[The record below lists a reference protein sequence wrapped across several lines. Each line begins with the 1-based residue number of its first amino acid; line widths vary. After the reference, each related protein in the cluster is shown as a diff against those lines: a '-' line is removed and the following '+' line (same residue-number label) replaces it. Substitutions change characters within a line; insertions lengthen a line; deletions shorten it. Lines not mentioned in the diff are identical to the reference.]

1 MPFTAAAKNA
11 VAAAMAR
18 RKTMSRCGRAAGRRV
33 RKSGNLRGMPSATPP
48 TTEARRHGGNVSPC
62 LRAFVACAIVTLTLV
77 LFPLAAQQPGVHPV
91 SGRVYALPMGVAG
104 APWLDRRER
113 ELEEDPDLAMR
124 LIRVQRGSTV
134 ADLGAGS
141 GYFTVRLARAVG
153 NEGKVY
159 AVDIQPG
166 MLTLLQQA
174 VTRQR
179 LTNVIPVLGAP
190 DDPRLPAE
198 SLDLVLM
205 VDVYH
210 ELAAPQVTL
219 GHLKRALKPG
229 GRLVLLEYR
238 AEDPDVPILP
248 EHKMTKAQVKLEVE
262 HEGFKQQRVYDDL
275 PRQHLIVFTR
285 P

>member
-1 MPFTAAAKNA
+1 MA
-11 VAAAMAR
+11 VA
-18 RKTMSRCGRAAGRRV
+18 
-33 RKSGNLRGMPSATPP
+33 LLSAT
-48 TTEARRHGGNVSPC
+48 V
-62 LRAFVACAIVTLTLV
+62 V
-77 LFPLAAQQPGVHPV
+77 AQQVAQRPGVHPV

-104 APWLDRRER
+104 ADWLDRPERER
-113 ELEEDPDLAMR
+113 EEEPDLAMR
-124 LIRVQRGSTV
+124 LIRVPRGATV

-153 NEGKVY
+153 NNGKVY
-159 AVDIQPG
+159 AVDIQAG
-166 MLTLLQQA
+166 MLELLQRA
-174 VTRQR
+174 VTKQK
-179 LTNVIPVLGAP
+179 LTNVVPVLGTE

-198 SLDLVLM
+198 SVDLVLL

-210 ELAAPQVTL
+210 ELASPQVTL

-238 AEDPDVPILP
+238 AEDPDVPIRP
-248 EHKMTKAQVKLEVE
+248 EHKMTKAQVKLEIE

-275 PRQHLIVFTR
+275 PRQHLIIFTR

>member
-1 MPFTAAAKNA
+1 
-11 VAAAMAR
+11 VA
-18 RKTMSRCGRAAGRRV
+18 
-33 RKSGNLRGMPSATPP
+33 SGI
-48 TTEARRHGGNVSPC
+48 
-62 LRAFVACAIVTLTLV
+62 VALILV
-77 LFPLAAQQPGVHPV
+77 VFPLAAQQPGVHPV

-153 NEGKVY
+153 NDGKVY
-159 AVDIQPG
+159 AVDIQAG
-166 MLTLLQQA
+166 MLALLQQA
-174 VTRQR
+174 ITRQR
-179 LTNVIPVLGAP
+179 LMNVTPVLGTP

-210 ELAAPQVTL
+210 ELSAPQVTL
-219 GHLKRALKPG
+219 AHLKRALKPG

-238 AEDPDVPILP
+238 AEDPNVPILP
-248 EHKMTKAQVKLEVE
+248 EHKMTKAQVKLEIE
-262 HEGFKQQRVYDDL
+262 HEGFRQQRVYDDL

>member
-1 MPFTAAAKNA
+1 MSGAARPA
-11 VAAAMAR
+11 
-18 RKTMSRCGRAAGRRV
+18 
-33 RKSGNLRGMPSATPP
+33 
-48 TTEARRHGGNVSPC
+48 TEARRHGQKISQC
-62 LRAFVACAIVTLTLV
+62 LRAFVACGIVALTV
-77 LFPLAAQQPGVHPV
+77 VFFPLAAQQPGVHPV

-238 AEDPDVPILP
+238 AEDPEVPILR

>member
-1 MPFTAAAKNA
+1 MRSRSLPPLVCAVLLIAA
-11 VAAAMAR
+11 VAAIS
-18 RKTMSRCGRAAGRRV
+18 T
-33 RKSGNLRGMPSATPP
+33 
-48 TTEARRHGGNVSPC
+48 
-62 LRAFVACAIVTLTLV
+62 
-77 LFPLAAQQPGVHPV
+77 AQQPGVHPV
-91 SGRVYALPMGVAG
+91 SGRVFAQPMGVAG
-104 APWLDRRER
+104 ADWLDRRER

-153 NEGKVY
+153 SAGKVY
-159 AVDIQPG
+159 AVDIQQG
-166 MLTLLQQA
+166 MLDLLQRA
-174 VTRQR
+174 VTKEK
-179 LTNVIPVLGAP
+179 LTNVIAVLGAE
-190 DDPRLPAE
+190 DDPRLPAA
-198 SLDLVLM
+198 SLDLVLL

-210 ELAAPQVTL
+210 ELWSPQTTL
-219 GHLKRALKPG
+219 AHLKNAIKPG

-238 AEDPDVPILP
+238 AEDPDVPIRP
-248 EHKMTKAQVKLEVE
+248 EHKMTKAQVKLEIE

>member
-1 MPFTAAAKNA
+1 MLSAMDVARRLLPTGVVV
-11 VAAAMAR
+11 VAAVLLL
-18 RKTMSRCGRAAGRRV
+18 AA
-33 RKSGNLRGMPSATPP
+33 
-48 TTEARRHGGNVSPC
+48 
-62 LRAFVACAIVTLTLV
+62 LT
-77 LFPLAAQQPGVHPV
+77 AQQPGVHPV

-153 NEGKVY
+153 NTGKVY
-159 AVDIQPG
+159 AVDIQSG
-166 MLTLLQQA
+166 MLTLLQRA
-174 VTRQR
+174 VDRAR
-179 LTNVIPVLGAP
+179 ITNVIPVLGAE

-210 ELAAPQVTL
+210 ELASPQVTL

-275 PRQHLIVFTR
+275 PRQHLIIFTR

>member
-1 MPFTAAAKNA
+1 MSSPRRFLWAGIVVAISLLAA
-11 VAAAMAR
+11 
-18 RKTMSRCGRAAGRRV
+18 
-33 RKSGNLRGMPSATPP
+33 
-48 TTEARRHGGNVSPC
+48 
-62 LRAFVACAIVTLTLV
+62 FLT
-77 LFPLAAQQPGVHPV
+77 AQQPGVHPV

-141 GYFTVRLARAVG
+141 GYFTVRMARAVG
-153 NEGKVY
+153 ATGKVY
-159 AVDIQPG
+159 AVDIQAG
-166 MLTLLQQA
+166 MLALLQRA
-174 VTRQR
+174 VERER
-179 LTNVIPVLGAP
+179 LTNVIPVLAAE

-210 ELAAPQVTL
+210 ELASPQTTL
-219 GHLKRALKPG
+219 AHLRRALKPG

-262 HEGFKQQRVYDDL
+262 HEGFRQQRVYDDL

>member
-1 MPFTAAAKNA
+1 
-11 VAAAMAR
+11 
-18 RKTMSRCGRAAGRRV
+18 
-33 RKSGNLRGMPSATPP
+33 
-48 TTEARRHGGNVSPC
+48 
-62 LRAFVACAIVTLTLV
+62 
-77 LFPLAAQQPGVHPV
+77 VHPI
-91 SGRVYALPMGVAG
+91 SGRVFALPMGVQG

-113 ELEEDPDLAMR
+113 EAEEDPDLAMR
-124 LIRVQRGSTV
+124 LIRVQRGQTV

-153 NEGKVY
+153 ATGRVY
-159 AVDIQPG
+159 AADIQQG
-166 MLTLLQQA
+166 MLDLLQKA
-174 VTRQR
+174 VARER
-179 LTNVIPVLGAP
+179 LMNVIPVLGAV
-190 DDPRLPAE
+190 DDPKLPAD

-210 ELAAPQVTL
+210 EFSQPQTML
-219 GHLKRALKPG
+219 QRIKEALKPG

-275 PRQHLIVFTR
+275 PRQHLIIFTK

>member
-1 MPFTAAAKNA
+1 MHSWRCPACALISALLITA
-11 VAAAMAR
+11 VAAVH
-18 RKTMSRCGRAAGRRV
+18 T
-33 RKSGNLRGMPSATPP
+33 
-48 TTEARRHGGNVSPC
+48 
-62 LRAFVACAIVTLTLV
+62 
-77 LFPLAAQQPGVHPV
+77 AQQPGVHPV
-91 SGRVYALPMGVAG
+91 SGRVFALPMSVAG
-104 APWLDRRER
+104 ADWLDRRER

-153 NEGKVY
+153 SAGKVY
-159 AVDIQPG
+159 AVDIQQG
-166 MLTLLQQA
+166 MLDLLQRA

-179 LTNVIPVLGAP
+179 LTNVIPVLAVEN
-190 DDPRLPAE
+190 DPRLPAA
-198 SLDLVLM
+198 SLDLALM

-210 ELAAPQVTL
+210 ELSSPQVTL
-219 GHLKRALKPG
+219 AHLQRALKPG

-238 AEDPDVPILP
+238 AEDPDVPIRP
-248 EHKMTKAQVKLEVE
+248 EHKMTKAQVKLEIE
-262 HEGFKQQRVYDDL
+262 HEGFRQQRVYDDL